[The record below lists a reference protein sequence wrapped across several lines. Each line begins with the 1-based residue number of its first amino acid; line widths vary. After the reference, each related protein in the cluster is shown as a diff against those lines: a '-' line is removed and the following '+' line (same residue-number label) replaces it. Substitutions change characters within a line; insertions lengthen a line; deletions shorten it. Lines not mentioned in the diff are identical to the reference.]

1 MFIAP
6 APDYNPRETDVSGY
20 MRWPFH
26 RQTIVVFNMFY
37 YQFKSS
43 YWERNECLNA
53 KICIYLV

>member
-26 RQTIVVFNMFY
+26 RQAR
-37 YQFKSS
+37 Q
-43 YWERNECLNA
+43 
-53 KICIYLV
+53 